1 MFDRPNLAAI
11 ALGLTT
17 IESCFAPARAL
28 VSARLDQVLSSRH
41 PRNATCSE
49 HHRSGSKAVGSH
61 HNSLAILLAVGFLG
75 LAALAPTAASA
86 CGRLAPGAEVSGP
99 VERGAASPQSA
110 QVQPVIVPHC
120 NLTPT
125 ADGAAVSVSPG
136 TPDDSNESSLGR
148 RSGRGTG
155 AM

>member
-1 MFDRPNLAAI
+1 MFHRPNLAAI

-17 IESCFAPARAL
+17 IGSCFAPARAL
-28 VSARLDQVLSSRH
+28 VSARLDQVLTSRH

-61 HNSLAILLAVGFLG
+61 HSLAILLAVGFLG

-86 CGRLAPGAEVSGP
+86 CGRLALGAEVPGP
-99 VERGAASPQSA
+99 VERGAASPRSA

-125 ADGAAVSVSPG
+125 ADGAAVSASPG

-148 RSGRGTG
+148 RNGRGTG